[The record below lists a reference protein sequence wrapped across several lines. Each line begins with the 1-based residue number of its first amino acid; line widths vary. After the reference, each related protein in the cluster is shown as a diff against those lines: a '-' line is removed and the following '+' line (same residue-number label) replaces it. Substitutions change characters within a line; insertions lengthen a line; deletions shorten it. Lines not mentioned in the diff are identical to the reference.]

1 MSGGIRYTG
10 DVEYL
15 GEEPLPEDY
24 EGKWMGIDPPNR
36 HRRMVD
42 TRYLWDP
49 WREYDKRGQIYEID
63 GERLI
68 ESLPPKKEPEMHKE
82 VKEVLRGI
90 EHVKGVELRAT
101 SKGHIAVYFNEKL
114 VSTISR
120 TPSDSRWRQNVLSD
134 LRRVGIFPNTTK
146 SKNGEKEPMITPMPI
161 EDIRKAIDKMAEH
174 RGARAMFAR
183 FLVYDMP
190 VLQPGIKTHA
200 SVAAAEQTIG
210 QLMKNHGLSPEMH
223 LLYSEALN
231 VWDSLEAMKR
241 RTEREA
247 EFAAANKPP
256 TRDMS
261 IVHKPAPTPTPEQ
274 APTPEPAVLEPA
286 ASTNGSSNKDAYM
299 QVLLEILKKDG
310 STTDE
315 KILERLDK
323 LAGI

>member
-68 ESLPPKKEPEMHKE
+68 ESLPPKKEPKMHKD

-146 SKNGEKEPMITPMPI
+146 AKNGEKEPMITPMPI

-286 ASTNGSSNKDAYM
+286 TSTNGSSNKDAYM